1 MKIEIFISVYSLN
14 TLYFAPMKTFFYSLF
29 LLALSGGIPHK
40 ASAVDISAMLP
51 TADGERSY
59 IIHAPGSF
67 VARDLPVVFVL
78 HGDGGT
84 GSSIKS
90 YSGFDNLADNEQFMA
105 VYPSA
110 QNKNWSRA
118 KGELKDINFIS
129 ALIDYL
135 CQVYKV
141 NTSRV
146 YVTGHSAGGFMA
158 YNLGMSLPGKIT
170 AIAPVAGNMYGV
182 NGFNWNN
189 FFSSPDF
196 RPLPVM
202 HIHGDTDGTVTYPD
216 PNHTPEAWNEWP
228 LSSLAYYT
236 CGQTTYSLPQ
246 LDLTP
251 SGSVKK
257 LSFCSGAVE
266 LSLIRIVG
274 GGHGWPNV
282 SGWNVSAA
290 IWDFFKSYAL
300 DDVESCNT
308 KVLQAAHKN
317 IIDPCGHPFVP
328 RGVNYSLLDDW
339 DFPGNLSTTEKS
351 AQIIRA
357 NPNLVRIQWYADYGQ
372 PSRPTYN
379 LAHLDEVITRFRNA
393 GIVSMIGLWD
403 LTCSN
408 DYSRFNSVITPW
420 WQQSDVLALIEK
432 HQSFLMVNPANEFGN
447 VNWTGNPAT
456 ALTTWTEH
464 YKNVITALRSA
475 GIRVPIVI
483 DAPDCGTSLQPLLDK
498 GNELQHHDPLHNLV
512 FSVHAYWA
520 QNFYSDAQ
528 LSALIQNISTADL
541 PVILGEVANYQT
553 DTQPCQ
559 YTINLDHLL
568 TEAQNRSV
576 GWLAW
581 TWFKD
586 NCSDRQISPSGL
598 FSGLS
603 AYGAQV
609 VNNSTYGLGIYAAK
623 MHTGC
628 LGGALPVSLAGFE
641 VTLAENRRSVQIN
654 WETTAERNFS
664 HFELESGQ
672 DINELTPIS
681 RIPGQSSGSKIPCR
695 YRWTDAHAGIGLNYY
710 RLKMVDQDGSV
721 SFSQIKSIAVPDG
734 TNFDFEIRPVPAD
747 GAFFLTGYQKFP
759 AEISVTDTRGII
771 VFRKI
776 VTSSDDPVSTAWL
789 TPGIYFVRVK
799 GSGHVRRVV
808 VSVP

>member
-1 MKIEIFISVYSLN
+1 
-14 TLYFAPMKTFFYSLF
+14 MKTSFYSLF
-29 LLALSGGIPHK
+29 LLALLGGIPHQ
-40 ASAVDISAMLP
+40 ASAVDISATLP
-51 TADGERSY
+51 TADGDRSY

-84 GSSIKS
+84 GVSIKS
-90 YSGFDNLADNEQFMA
+90 YAGFDNLADSEQFMA

-110 QNKNWSRA
+110 QSGNWSRA
-118 KGELKDINFIS
+118 KSELKDVNFFS

-141 NTSRV
+141 NTSKI

-182 NGFNWNN
+182 AGFNWNN
-189 FFSSPDF
+189 FFSSPGF
-196 RPLPVM
+196 QPLPVM
-202 HIHGDTDGTVTYPD
+202 HIHGDADGTVDYPD
-216 PNHTPEAWNEWP
+216 PNHMPDAWNEWP

-246 LDLTP
+246 QDLTP

-257 LSFCSGAVE
+257 LSFCAGAVE

-290 IWDFFKSYAL
+290 IWDFFKNYAL
-300 DDVESCNT
+300 DDAESCET

-317 IIDPCGHPFVP
+317 IMDPCGYPFVP

-339 DFPGNLSTTEKS
+339 DFPANLSTNEKS
-351 AQIIRA
+351 AQIIQA

-372 PSRPTYN
+372 PSRPAYN
-379 LAHLDEVITRFRNA
+379 LSHLDEVITRFRNA
-393 GIVSMIGLWD
+393 GIVSMVGLWD

-420 WQQSDVLALIEK
+420 WQQSEVLALIEK
-432 HQSFLMVNPANEFGN
+432 HQSFMMINPANEFGN
-447 VNWTGNPAT
+447 VNWSGNPAT
-456 ALTTWTEH
+456 ALATWTTH

-498 GNELQHHDPLHNLV
+498 GNELQNHDPLHNLV
-512 FSVHAYWA
+512 FSTHAYWA
-520 QNFYSDAQ
+520 QNFYSDSQ
-528 LSALIQNISTADL
+528 LSTFIQNISNANV
-541 PVILGEVANYQT
+541 PIILGEVANYQT

-559 YTINLDHLL
+559 YTIHLDHLL
-568 TEAQNRSV
+568 TEAQNRNV

-586 NCSDRQISPSGL
+586 HCSDRRISPSGQ

-603 AYGAQV
+603 AYGNQV
-609 VNNSTYGLGIYAAK
+609 VNNTTYGLSARAAK
-623 MHTGC
+623 MHTEC
-628 LGGALPVSLAGFE
+628 LDGGSLPVTLAGFD
-641 VTLAENRRSVQIN
+641 VTLAENRRSVQME
-654 WETTAERNFS
+654 WKTVSGHDFS
-664 HFELESGQ
+664 HFELERGQ
-672 DINELTPIS
+672 DVKSLIPIAH
-681 RIPGQSSGSKIPCR
+681 IPGRSSNSEIPNS
-695 YRWTDAHAGIGLNYY
+695 YRWIDAHSRTGLNYY
-710 RLKMVDQDGSV
+710 RLKMVDSDGSV
-721 SFSQIKSIAVPDG
+721 SFSQIKSIIVPEG
-734 TNFDFEIRPVPAD
+734 ANADFAIRPVPAD
-747 GAFFLTGYQKFP
+747 GSFFLAAEQGKFP
-759 AEISVTDTRGII
+759 AEISVTDTRGIVI
-771 VFRKI
+771 FGKI
-776 VTSSDDPVSTAWL
+776 VTAADEPVSTASL
-789 TPGIYFVRVK
+789 TPGVYFVRVK
-799 GSGHVRRVV
+799 GSSVVQRILIVR
-808 VSVP
+808 